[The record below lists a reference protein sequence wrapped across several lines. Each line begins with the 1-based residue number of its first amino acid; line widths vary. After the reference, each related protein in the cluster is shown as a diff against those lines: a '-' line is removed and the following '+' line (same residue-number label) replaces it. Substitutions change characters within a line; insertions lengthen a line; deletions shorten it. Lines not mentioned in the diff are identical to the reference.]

1 MSPVSVINL
10 LTALDWTQ
18 DETTLNTEL
27 QAIIRVL
34 SSRHHRYPITL
45 WIDSTHYTS
54 EEIHLL
60 LSGVVLNLL
69 MKEDLEVSP
78 HLEIALLESIVV
90 SEHPDLIDKIQLCI
104 QGSGSDYHPL
114 FFQHPT
120 LTLTALE
127 TIPTEEIFLL
137 AGDRLF
143 REQKWQGASEQYQQY
158 LKDNIGSETL
168 YWNLAEC
175 YRCLDKLD
183 SLIATIERGVTDYPE
198 AGHLYFL
205 LISDLRRRG
214 KVEQALPWVQN
225 AIDKLPHDY
234 TFRLLKHLI
243 VPALYHTTQEIDFYR
258 ERFSQGLDTLLEQ
271 TQLDRPEER
280 KIALKGICSLTNFYL
295 SFQGKNDRDLQIKY
309 GQLVQKIVQA
319 NFPQWS
325 HPLTRPPLAAGEKI
339 RVGYASAYLHSYS
352 GTLWL
357 MGWLKQQDRSR
368 FEVYCYYTSNT
379 PDEVTE
385 KFKQYSDYFYQIPN
399 DLEAVCQQI
408 RQDNLHILVFP
419 ELGMDAP
426 TFTMAGLRLAPVQ
439 CTAWGHPV
447 TTGLPTVDY
456 FLSSELMEGEGAEE
470 HYSEQLVRLPNI
482 GVAYPKPT
490 VPPLMKKRADYQLSE
505 KRTLYLCCQAPVKY
519 LPQYD
524 YILPAIAAQVPDAQF
539 LFLRGTLL
547 KPRLKAAFAEMGLD
561 YREYCVFRTIPERLD
576 YLMINLLSDVYL
588 DTLSWSGG
596 NTSLEAIAC
605 HLPVVTC
612 PGEFMRG
619 RHTDSFLKMIG
630 VEETIAQDEAE
641 YIEIAVKLGQNER
654 WREQV
659 RAKMGDC
666 CDRLYEDPQCVR
678 GLETFYQRV
687 VQSP

>member
-1 MSPVSVINL
+1 MSPLSEINL

-18 DETTLNTEL
+18 DESTLTAEL
-27 QAIIRVL
+27 QAIIEVI
-34 SSRHHRYPITL
+34 SSHHHRYPITL
-45 WIDSTHYTS
+45 WIDSTHHRS

-69 MKEDLEVSP
+69 MREDLDVSP
-78 HLEIALLESIVV
+78 HVEIALLESILL
-90 SEHPDLIDKIQLCI
+90 SENPAITDKIQLCL

-114 FFQHPT
+114 FFNHPT
-120 LTLTALE
+120 LTVADLE
-127 TIPTEEIFLL
+127 TIPTEEIFLV

-143 REQKWQGASEQYQQY
+143 RQGNWQGASEQYQQY
-158 LKDNIGSETL
+158 LKNNIGSETL

-175 YRCLDKLD
+175 YRCLEQLD
-183 SLIATIERGVTDYPE
+183 ALTATIEQGINYYPE

-205 LISDLRRRG
+205 LITDLRRRG
-214 KVEQALPWVQN
+214 KVEQALPWVEK
-225 AIDKLPHDY
+225 ATEKLPCDY
-234 TFRLLKHLI
+234 TFQLLKHLI
-243 VPALYHTTQEIDFYR
+243 VPALYHTTEEIEFYR
-258 ERFSQGLDTLLEQ
+258 ERFSKGLDNLMKQ
-271 TQLDRPEER
+271 TQLNSPEDRN
-280 KIALKGICSLTNFYL
+280 IALRGICSLTNFYL

-309 GQLVQKIVQA
+309 GQLVQKIVNA

-325 HPLTRPPLAAGEKI
+325 YPLTMPTLAAGEKI

-357 MGWLKQQDRSR
+357 IGWLKQQDRSR

-385 KFKQYSDYFYQIPN
+385 QFKQYSDYFYQIPK
-399 DLEAVCQQI
+399 DLETVCQQI

-426 TFTMAGLRLAPVQ
+426 TFAMAGLRLAPVQ

-490 VPPLMKKRADYQLSE
+490 IPPLIKKRSDYQLADE
-505 KRTLYLCCQAPVKY
+505 RTLYLCCQSPVKY

-524 YILPAIAAQVPDAQF
+524 YMLPAIAAQVPHAQF

-547 KPRLKAAFAEMGLD
+547 KPRLKVAFAEMGLD
-561 YREYCVFRTIPERLD
+561 YREYCVFRRIPERLD

-630 VEETIAQDEAE
+630 VGETIAQDEAE
-641 YIEIAVKLGQNER
+641 YIEIAVKLGRNER
-654 WREQV
+654 WREEV
-659 RAKMGDC
+659 RAKMGKC
-666 CDRLYEDPQCVR
+666 CDRLYEDPQCVQ
-678 GLETFYQRV
+678 GLETFYQQV
-687 VQSP
+687 VHPS